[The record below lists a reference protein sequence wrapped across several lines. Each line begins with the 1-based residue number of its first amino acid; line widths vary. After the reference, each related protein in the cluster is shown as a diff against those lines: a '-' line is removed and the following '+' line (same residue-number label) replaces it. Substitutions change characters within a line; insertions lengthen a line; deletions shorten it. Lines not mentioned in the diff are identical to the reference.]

1 MIRVTIFSILSA
13 VVLMGCNKEEVRP
26 CNCGLISKV
35 YIRHCQDTSWIEVMN
50 ECSANKHVFY
60 ISTLEAQGLMIADE
74 YCPQETRW

>member
-13 VVLMGCNKEEVRP
+13 VVLMGCTKEEVRP